1 MEITFGVLLWAVRIG
16 FLVLLYLFL
25 IRAFAALQTALS
37 SEEAVAARPSGI
49 AHLVV
54 QRSVRGAP
62 RVGERLPLR
71 AVNAIGRDAGN
82 DVVLNDEAA
91 SAKHALLEFAEGE
104 WWIEDSGS
112 TNGTLVNGEVVRSRE
127 RVQYGDEVAI
137 GRVALRL
144 EQ

>member
-1 MEITFGVLLWAVRIG
+1 MTVRPE
-16 FLVLLYLFL
+16 
-25 IRAFAALQTALS
+25 S
-37 SEEAVAARPSGI
+37 EAVAARPSGI

-112 TNGTLVNGEVVRSRE
+112 TNGTLVNGASIKEHILTD
-127 RVQYGDEVAI
+127 GDEIRI
-137 GRVALRL
+137 GNTVLHFEAS
-144 EQ
+144 